1 MANKIDSFE
10 TIVNELYPLYF
21 KDRQEDVVK
30 LITSR
35 LNRQG
40 KEVTAESFTKEL
52 NSIIDTEVI
61 IPYITSPIRI
71 HHIYNDILKVQD
83 RRANYTSWISDSKG
97 FDEWRKKVSALTD
110 EVCAAIV
117 EEHYPKT
124 YNNKLVV
131 NFILATLFQ
140 DKQDLTFENFT
151 TQMKYL
157 KNNDYYKNWT
167 LDFQKDL
174 KTAGI
179 VNKLIYQIY
188 LDAYFQPVK
197 LSEYK
202 EFDDDAK
209 EWFDRVI
216 FPEYGN
222 DNVKKWFALFESR
235 MNYKYPPF
243 YIYEESNGDIIFTRE
258 DRRQYD
264 YPLPPQPSLFEKVK
278 WKLSKKG
285 VKFSFKLKHV

>member
-1 MANKIDSFE
+1 M
-10 TIVNELYPLYF
+10 
-21 KDRQEDVVK
+21 
-30 LITSR
+30 
-35 LNRQG
+35 
-40 KEVTAESFTKEL
+40 
-52 NSIIDTEVI
+52 
-61 IPYITSPIRI
+61 
-71 HHIYNDILKVQD
+71 
-83 RRANYTSWISDSKG
+83 
-97 FDEWRKKVSALTD
+97 
-110 EVCAAIV
+110 
-117 EEHYPKT
+117 
-124 YNNKLVV
+124 
-131 NFILATLFQ
+131 
-140 DKQDLTFENFT
+140 TFENFT

-157 KNNDYYKNWT
+157 KNNDYYKKWT

-278 WKLSKKG
+278 WKLSKTG